1 MVIFHDFPVL
11 KLLVYQRGMLN
22 YQRVPLTFTF
32 WRAFLAIGST
42 AGGESAL
49 PPDRSGMG
57 KRAAFQ
63 SDARHARRTPK
74 EPRNQGTNG
83 FFVPQNGQPQK
94 MANGWHCEGLVQK
107 ITCTPKW
114 WNNHHIKSL
123 VNCAEIGYSLTFQ
136 LPAEIGNFVRL
147 TLEVCSWFY
156 SPAVY
161 AACTYCYMFDYTIGY
176 STCI

>member
-1 MVIFHDFPVL
+1 MRQDPVSWMTVGVFGYW
-11 KLLVYQRGMLN
+11 KPYR
-22 YQRVPLTFTF
+22 RR
-32 WRAFLAIGST
+32 WKCST
-42 AGGESAL
+42 AGSEWNGKACCIPIWCSACSA
-49 PPDRSGMG
+49 R
-57 KRAAFQ
+57 
-63 SDARHARRTPK
+63 DAERTKGPMV
-74 EPRNQGTNG
+74 
-83 FFVPQNGQPQK
+83 FLCHK
-94 MANGWHCEGLVQK
+94 MVSSRKWRMVGIHGLVQK

-136 LPAEIGNFVRL
+136 LPAVIGNFVRL

-161 AACTYCYMFDYTIGY
+161 AACTYCCMFGYTIGY